1 MVAQELIPLDE
12 ISAEPDIF
20 PVFGN
25 VEDAVRF
32 HLPALVEYV
41 RSIRGEPKRTNRPVT
56 KTVPQPAKTSS
67 TKTAQP
73 SSVKKPLAARTK
85 RPQPARSTAVVETPI
100 EVEGKLPLYP
110 AVRGFH
116 NPGNSCFMDSSLV
129 GMFAFE
135 GSPFYDNLVMKD
147 LIYKEGELL
156 CANDVATDKSIRL
169 RIQEALRNDVEQLI
183 ASKPKHVCTNLRKLI
198 GDTCRLKSTQP
209 GEGFGKRVG
218 ANMSEGI
225 HDPGEFYTR
234 LLGALNYQPMRYET
248 YYEYQVG
255 SEWYRI
261 SQIIRADTDALRL
274 VASDEI
280 LKGIK
285 WPQTWDGVESELEK
299 IVVDQNTLAELKA
312 AGVSENVLVELRR
325 LGSKRD
331 IIRRERLSL
340 QRADC
345 FVISIDRRDYSKAG
359 ETAVNTRRLEVDHE
373 MKVTL
378 DGGEQKTF
386 VLQAVVYPPG
396 AGHYQC
402 LLKSGIDW
410 FDYNDLSTTKPVT
423 ASKIGQAAAI
433 RTINTRGVLLFYF

>member
-1 MVAQELIPLDE
+1 MVAQELITLDE
-12 ISAEPDIF
+12 ISAEPDLF
-20 PVFGN
+20 PVYGN
-25 VEDAVRF
+25 VADAVEF

-41 RSIRGEPKRTNRPVT
+41 RSIRGEPKKTIKAPQPSKPAET
-56 KTVPQPAKTSS
+56 KTV
-67 TKTAQP
+67 QP
-73 SSVKKPLAARTK
+73 SATKKPLAARTK
-85 RPQPARSTAVVETPI
+85 RPQPARSTAIVEIPI

-110 AVRGFH
+110 AVRGFF
-116 NPGNSCFMDSSLV
+116 NPKNSCFMDSALV

-135 GSPFYDNLVMKD
+135 GSPFYDNLVTKD
-147 LIYKEGELL
+147 LVYKGEELL
-156 CANDVATDKSIRL
+156 CANDAATDKSVRL
-169 RIQEALRNDVEQLI
+169 RIQETLRTDVEQLI
-183 ASKPKHVCTNLRKLI
+183 ASKPRHICTNLRKLI

-209 GEGFGKRVG
+209 GKNLGKRVG
-218 ANMSEGI
+218 TNMGEGI

-261 SQIIRADTDALRL
+261 SRIIRADTGALRL
-274 VASDEI
+274 VASDEV
-280 LKGIK
+280 LRSVK

-299 IVVDQNTLAELKA
+299 IVVDQEVLAELEA
-312 AGVSENVLVELRR
+312 EGVSEQVLVELRR

-331 IIRRERLSL
+331 IRRRERLSL
-340 QRADC
+340 RKADC
-345 FVISIDRRDYSKAG
+345 FIVSIDRRDYSKAG

-402 LLKSGIDW
+402 LLKSGTTW
-410 FDYNDLSTTKPVT
+410 YDYNDLSTTKAVT
-423 ASKIGQAAAI
+423 AAKIGQAEAVK
-433 RTINTRGVLLFYF
+433 RINTRGVLLFYF